1 MNARQSENFARISAK
16 SLFLVLSN
24 RLKVFHLHL
33 ELPRDQE
40 NKNGFAD
47 EWLWFLG
54 HRVVSTLQIRVRYNY
69 CARKFE
75 HNGY

>member
-1 MNARQSENFARISAK
+1 MAIYLVAGKGLQKTMNARQSENFARISAK

-40 NKNGFAD
+40 NKNGF
-47 EWLWFLG
+47 EMSGWVR
-54 HRVVSTLQIRVRYNY
+54 HREDSTL
-69 CARKFE
+69 
-75 HNGY
+75 